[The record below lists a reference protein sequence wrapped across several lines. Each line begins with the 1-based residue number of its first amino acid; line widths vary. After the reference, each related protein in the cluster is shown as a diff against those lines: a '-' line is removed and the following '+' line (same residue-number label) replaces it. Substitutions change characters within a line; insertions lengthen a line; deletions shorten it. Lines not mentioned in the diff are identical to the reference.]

1 MLTTTVDERAFPKLT
16 DDELQQ
22 LKSIAVTRDFEDG
35 DIVFKAGD
43 QDADLYVVESGTLEI
58 INPAN
63 ENRVIVSHGSGQFS
77 GDIDLII
84 RRQVVVSGVA
94 RGRTRLLCIP
104 PEKLQEVLIK
114 ISYLSDKLV
123 NAFQLRRELL
133 SQCEKI
139 GMSVIGYAHCRD
151 TTLLREFLH
160 KNFLP
165 FTWYDSESE
174 VGIEQLKALGPHRK
188 QPIIRFPNGNV
199 LERPTIDDLAEA
211 AGLWHHCPNQTV
223 DLVIIGAGP
232 AGITTAV
239 YAASEGISTLVL
251 DKLGPGGQ
259 AGGSSKI
266 ENFIGFPAGLTGTEL
281 AMRGVLQMHK
291 FGARMVAPA
300 TVVSLEMSPTANGH
314 HGVNLACGGK
324 VKARAVLLAGGVNW
338 RKLEAKNADRYERA
352 GVYYACTSVE
362 AILYDKEDVAVVGAG
377 NSAGQAAVYLS
388 ECCPT
393 RTVHVLTRAKCGPNM
408 SGYLYERLKTNP
420 NIVIHEDTTIDAIT
434 GGARIQSILTTNKNG
449 QPKSIPVSAVF
460 VFIGADPGCEFLP
473 DDVKRDD
480 KGYVLTGAEML
491 AAGHWPLTNR
501 EPCSLE
507 TSVPGLLAAGD
518 IRSGSTKRVGFA
530 VGDGSQAVSCVH
542 RLLSQIE

>member
-1 MLTTTVDERAFPKLT
+1 MLTKTADERAFPTLT
-16 DDELQQ
+16 DEELEQ
-22 LKSIAVTRDFEDG
+22 LKPIAIAREFEDG

-43 QDADLYVVESGTLEI
+43 QDADLYVIESGALDI

-63 ENRVIVSHGSGQFS
+63 DNRLVVSHGPGQFS

-84 RRQVVVSGVA
+84 RRQVVVTGVA
-94 RGRTRLLCIP
+94 RGHTRLLCIP

-114 ISYLSDKLV
+114 ISHLSDKLV

-133 SQCEKI
+133 SKCGKI
-139 GMSVIGYAHCRD
+139 GMALIGYAHCRD
-151 TTLLREFLH
+151 TTMLREFLH

-174 VGIEQLKALGPHRK
+174 SGIEELKALGNPSE
-188 QPIIRFPNGNV
+188 QPVIRFPNGNV
-199 LERPTIDDLAEA
+199 LKRPTIDELAEA

-239 YAASEGISTLVL
+239 YAASEGINTLVL
-251 DKLGPGGQ
+251 EKLGPGGQ

-266 ENFIGFPAGLTGTEL
+266 ENFIGFPAGLTGMDL
-281 AMRGVLQMHK
+281 ALRGVLQMHK
-291 FGARMVAPA
+291 FGARLISPA
-300 TVVSLEMSPTANGH
+300 TVVSLEMSPTAGGEH
-314 HGVNLACGGK
+314 TVNLDCGGA
-324 VKARAVLLAGGVNW
+324 VKAKAVLLAGGVNW
-338 RKLEAKNADRYERA
+338 RKLDAKNADRYERA

-362 AILYDKEDVAVVGAG
+362 AMLHDKEDVAVVGAG

-388 ECCPT
+388 ECCKS
-393 RTVHVLTRAKCGPNM
+393 RTVHVIARGKCGPNM
-408 SGYLYERLKTNP
+408 SDYLYERIRTIP
-420 NIVIHEDTTIDAIT
+420 NIVIHEDTGIDAIA
-434 GGARIQSILTTNKNG
+434 GGARIQSILTTDKNG
-449 QPKSIPVSAVF
+449 KQTSLALGAVF

-473 DDVKRDD
+473 KEVKRDD

-491 AAGHWPLTNR
+491 AAGHWPLTKR

-542 RLLSQIE
+542 RLLSQI